1 MKEIDRLLD
10 KVERGINTEPT
21 RDELGLWI
29 SESNILNLIFEMQ
42 HHHLELIKRSEN
54 ILKILCRSQVHLS
67 STQMDLIWGL
77 IHRDDQT
84 WKEIINVLTEVGVLL
99 EDYNKDFLVD
109 KILSDLSLI
118 NLPMMNLLK
127 RFSTNQKVED
137 FYWEVLR
144 NVDSYS
150 VEMLNFVFEQ
160 LSKQVKQASLKDKL
174 HIIKKCISLLKEDKA
189 GIQIIKIIRS
199 TFKDKLTI
207 SKLYELQEDFWNSKT
222 DLIEAFFINFTSYMD
237 LAHGIY

>member
-1 MKEIDRLLD
+1 
-10 KVERGINTEPT
+10 
-21 RDELGLWI
+21 
-29 SESNILNLIFEMQ
+29 
-42 HHHLELIKRSEN
+42 
-54 ILKILCRSQVHLS
+54 
-67 STQMDLIWGL
+67 
-77 IHRDDQT
+77 
-84 WKEIINVLTEVGVLL
+84 VLTEVGVLL

-207 SKLYELQEDFWNSKT
+207 SKLYELQEDF
-222 DLIEAFFINFTSYMD
+222 
-237 LAHGIY
+237 